1 MRCNKAHDSY
11 MHGTPETQEGPS
23 TEKNLMSDLFIAL
36 VFIGIVVAPA
46 AFASRAYG
54 KPTAEQ
60 APSSSLLQDRS

>member
-1 MRCNKAHDSY
+1 
-11 MHGTPETQEGPS
+11 
-23 TEKNLMSDLFIAL
+23 MSDLFIAL

-54 KPTAEQ
+54 KPTGEQ